1 MEEILN
7 ELPLSEGIK
16 TALLGGE
23 NVYRTALETAIS
35 YERGDWDSLGDL
47 RSRLGMGE
55 EEFPTIFH
63 SSIEWASR
71 IFIE

>member
-7 ELPLSEGIK
+7 DCRCRKRSKRRSWGERTS
-16 TALLGGE
+16 TA
-23 NVYRTALETAIS
+23 RPLETAIS

-47 RSRLGMGE
+47 RSRLGMDE
-55 EEFPTIFH
+55 EEFHTIFH